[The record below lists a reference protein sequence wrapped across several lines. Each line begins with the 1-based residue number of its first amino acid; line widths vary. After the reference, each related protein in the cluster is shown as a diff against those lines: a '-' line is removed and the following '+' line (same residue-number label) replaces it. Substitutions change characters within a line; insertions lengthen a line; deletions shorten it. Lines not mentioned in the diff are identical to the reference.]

1 MIRCYTAQMH
11 MLDVY
16 VMKGEQ
22 TSKQTPV
29 LEDAVT
35 TRLAL
40 HEIKLLAPG
49 NQIRISQNVS
59 LSFQDNLY

>member
-1 MIRCYTAQMH
+1 

-29 LEDAVT
+29 LEDAET